1 MRFNTADGLTVAT
14 AGVFTSQKGT
24 GWGVVCFVIFVHSMS
39 HFLNKI
45 LPNFCCNLELFSGIK
60 GFEEN
65 FFLFFWLNK
74 IKFE

>member
-1 MRFNTADGLTVAT
+1 MDAPL
-14 AGVFTSQKGT
+14 
-24 GWGVVCFVIFVHSMS
+24 FVILVHIISPL
-39 HFLNKI
+39 LNQI

-74 IKFE
+74 IKFEKRKKQSKE